1 MVRDWAARWLARP
14 RLDDMRAAAAGSTL
28 RRALGWKQLTALG
41 VGAIVGAGVFS
52 VIGTAS
58 SFAGPAVVVSFVI
71 AAVVALLAALAYA
84 ELAAMIPLGGS
95 AYTYVSAAG
104 GELFA
109 WLVGWA
115 LVLSYG
121 IGNGVLAS
129 TFSDNLSGLLLT
141 LFRVDLPDALEAAPG
156 VGGVFDLPA
165 FLIVVLITL
174 LLLRPTRDNAI
185 VNAALVGLKVL
196 VLLVFLAIA
205 LPRVSGANLQP
216 FAPGGAG
223 GILTGAAAIF
233 FAFLGFD
240 AISTAAEET
249 RDPQR
254 DLPRGILGSILV
266 VTLLFVAI
274 GFGLTGL
281 LPQGDLDTAEPLAL
295 ALRTAGF
302 EDLSALM
309 NLGAIVAGVTV
320 LLVFQLAAVRVV
332 LALAR
337 DGLVP
342 KGLAA
347 IHEQHGTPNR
357 STLILGAI
365 VALASGLVAQSVL
378 VILTNI
384 ASFFIFGAVMV
395 ALLVLRRTAPD
406 APRPFRCPGVPFV
419 PILGILSCVAL
430 GVYGVLQIPVSGW
443 AFAGWMGLGVMLYA
457 AYGVRNSVL
466 RARA

>member
-71 AAVVALLAALAYA
+71 AAIVALLAALAYA

-129 TFSDNLSGLLLT
+129 TFSDNLSGLLAT
-141 LFRVDLPDALEAAPG
+141 LVRVDLPDALEAAPG

-205 LPRVSGANLQP
+205 LPRVSAANLQP

-281 LPQGDLDTAEPLAL
+281 LPQGELDTAEPLAL

-302 EDLSALM
+302 DDLSALM

-347 IHEQHGTPNR
+347 IHERHGTPNR

-395 ALLVLRRTAPD
+395 ALLVLRRTAPE

-419 PILGILSCVAL
+419 PILGILSCLAL
-430 GVYGVLQIPVSGW
+430 GVYGVLQIPISGW
-443 AFAGWMGLGVMLYA
+443 AFAAWMGLGLMLYA